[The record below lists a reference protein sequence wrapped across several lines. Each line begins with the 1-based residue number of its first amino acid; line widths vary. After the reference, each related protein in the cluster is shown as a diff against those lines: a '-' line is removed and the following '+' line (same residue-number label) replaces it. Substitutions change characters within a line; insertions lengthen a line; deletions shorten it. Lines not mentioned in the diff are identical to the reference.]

1 MELGDYLKDPVYAAL
16 FAALVT
22 AGYIHVK
29 AKINNESE
37 LKPSEY
43 MKPGALVGILV
54 LFIITYGIGGREMI
68 SKEPF

>member
-22 AGYIHVK
+22 AAYIHLK
-29 AKINNESE
+29 AKLNNEGE
-37 LKPSEY
+37 LKSSEY
-43 MKPGALVGILV
+43 VKPGALVGLLV
-54 LFIITYGIGGREMI
+54 WFVVAYGVGGRETI